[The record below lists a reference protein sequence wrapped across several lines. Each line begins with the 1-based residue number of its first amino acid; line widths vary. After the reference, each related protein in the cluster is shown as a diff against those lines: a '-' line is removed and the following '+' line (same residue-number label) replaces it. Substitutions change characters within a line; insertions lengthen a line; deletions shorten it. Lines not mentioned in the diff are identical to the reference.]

1 MAESSDPVLFT
12 RRAQRGTGAA
22 AVDGVCMVSRSRVRW
37 QPNDPSKG
45 QPATLDVAAIT
56 RTQQAPGKP
65 FIKLDAASGAL
76 VLGFESVADRDEAV
90 DLLKQL
96 KPPAAAPQQ
105 ASGAASAA
113 PGSGG
118 IGAPP
123 GVLLPTAKQRAAL
136 FQADPDLKQLHQ
148 SLVEA
153 GILGEAEFWGARQ
166 ELVRG
171 GGGGGAR
178 LRQRAG
184 LPSAM
189 LADVK
194 PSADG
199 QTEKVH
205 FQLTPQIIQQIFT
218 ERPEVH
224 RAYLAHVPHTLDE
237 KAFWTR
243 YFKQQYK
250 KMARR
255 RRQGLPVDGRH
266 DDDDDDELFLPFK
279 KQLQE
284 QERERAQAAMSRVD
298 PTVNMAADAGEHFSA
313 AAYGS
318 LHDGTRDPQAAL
330 RASHVDSIAR
340 DINRHAAVVLRGAP
354 EGLAGLEAAPSGA
367 DAGADN
373 TPQHANTGKI
383 AAALA
388 AQQKAAA
395 KAAAAGGGSS
405 GDEALS
411 ADRMEEWQQRA
422 ASALDDLRL
431 DDPESRYLPLNIQD
445 PRAYFDAAAAA
456 GMAGSGEAGGGAGG
470 RTAAAA
476 DLRRA
481 LAAVRPAAL
490 PSPPCDPQLAGAV
503 LLELSQD
510 QDASLVEEFGP
521 VAASALQ
528 YPPQDRARGLPPVL
542 LEHLRGEALKT
553 NELLRHFW
561 GCVPLTSAARAAR
574 AAKLGRAL
582 QEQRKLLQGH
592 LQHPMGEGS
601 SHQVHVAMMLRPL
614 VAAVDAALARHGTE
628 QQQRRKQAPP

>member
-1 MAESSDPVLFT
+1 
-12 RRAQRGTGAA
+12 
-22 AVDGVCMVSRSRVRW
+22 
-37 QPNDPSKG
+37 
-45 QPATLDVAAIT
+45 
-56 RTQQAPGKP
+56 
-65 FIKLDAASGAL
+65 
-76 VLGFESVADRDEAV
+76 
-90 DLLKQL
+90 
-96 KPPAAAPQQ
+96 
-105 ASGAASAA
+105 
-113 PGSGG
+113 
-118 IGAPP
+118 
-123 GVLLPTAKQRAAL
+123 
-136 FQADPDLKQLHQ
+136 
-148 SLVEA
+148 
-153 GILGEAEFWGARQ
+153 
-166 ELVRG
+166 
-171 GGGGGAR
+171 
-178 LRQRAG
+178 
-184 LPSAM
+184 
-189 LADVK
+189 
-194 PSADG
+194 
-199 QTEKVH
+199 
-205 FQLTPQIIQQIFT
+205 
-218 ERPEVH
+218 
-224 RAYLAHVPHTLDE
+224 
-237 KAFWTR
+237 
-243 YFKQQYK
+243 
-250 KMARR
+250 
-255 RRQGLPVDGRH
+255 
-266 DDDDDDELFLPFK
+266 
-279 KQLQE
+279 
-284 QERERAQAAMSRVD
+284 MSRVD

-542 LEHLRGEALKT
+542 LVGLGKGWWEGMRRDCALRHARAGHTQRRLRGDALAPSPRSMQTFHSSPPPSPPTQEHLRGEALKT

-592 LQHPMGEGS
+592 LQHPLGEGE
-601 SHQVHVAMMLRPL
+601 VHGCACARRGRFGGADAVPFDLHVPRQAALWQRSRCLLLRPL
-614 VAAVDAALARHGTE
+614 PPAPACLPPPAPYCSPACWLPPIPSSARDATPAGSGLSHATSPLSNCVHPPVYLAFRRLLPPSSRGDDAAPACGGGGRSAGAARHRAAAAAQAGAAVRGSWLAGWAGVCACPAAS
-628 QQQRRKQAPP
+628 QQLPACLPVPAHPRLYMQLRCY